1 MKPPRGAGDAGFT
14 LVELLIVVA
23 LEAIIVGALGSAF
36 ILMMNNSTTVSESL
50 SRTNDARIAASAIVN
65 DAGNSSGPET
75 SLTDTTSCPDA
86 NPPVAGTASP
96 VVRFDWNSTNSTGVV
111 VSDIVNYVLVSNAL
125 LRRACV
131 NGVLVSDHTL
141 ATNVAS
147 ASITSAPTSDCSGDP
162 TSITAAIV
170 ETQGKS
176 TGAAFQY
183 SATGA
188 FQKALAEGAPFTP
201 QNPVAL
207 IALGTGTACGS
218 GATGLSLTASSTMR
232 VYGATFVDN
241 ANAACKAMSMTSNST
256 YQAGNTAILTG
267 GSCSATTGSVCP
279 TTTSYSPSITD
290 PYASITAPTTS
301 GRPAKSGCSGGNAA
315 PGVYASTL
323 SVSSSTCT
331 MAAGIYILQ
340 NGLSLSGSATLTSAT
355 GGVLVYV
362 TGGTVSVSSTASVT
376 LSAATSGT
384 YANVALWQAAA
395 DTTTMSFAGTG
406 RLSVTGAIYAP
417 KAQASVT
424 AVPQSSGVSVL
435 VAQNV
440 YMANGTIAIGT
451 PSAVPLSI
459 TSGSAPTTWTVNRP
473 FPTTTLTAGGGDRNY
488 ISVGHEPPDRT
499 HARRRER
506 RGVGNAHGRG
516 QLHLDPHARR
526 PPGRRPVH
534 RAGHDHDQRRAHDH
548 HDVAVARRREDTRYS
563 TTVTASGGTSPF
575 TWTATG
581 LPGGLTINASTGTI
595 SGTPTAVG
603 TSSASVTLTD
613 ATGATS
619 TKSLSI
625 TIGAAPAISSVTL
638 SNGGSTAGKL
648 EKGDKITVV
657 YSAQM
662 KVGSFCST
670 WSGDTTNQTLS
681 ASNDVTVSVSNGTT
695 DALTVSS
702 ATCTFNFGSINLGSS
717 SYVSSATTFGG
728 TSTNVSTIA
737 WTASTHTLVITL
749 GALKSGAVA
758 TVSSSTPIYTAS
770 GSIVDSA
777 GAGLSNSPFTLSTG
791 KQF

>member
-1 MKPPRGAGDAGFT
+1 VKPPRGAGDAGFT
-14 LVELLIVVA
+14 LVELLIVIA

-36 ILMMNNSTTVSESL
+36 ILLMNNSTTVSESL
-50 SRTNDARIAASAIVN
+50 SRTSDARIAASSIVG

-96 VVRFDWNSTNSTGVV
+96 VVRFDWNSTSSTGVV
-111 VSDIVNYVLVSNAL
+111 VPDIVNYVTVSSTL

-131 NGVLVSDHTL
+131 SGVLVSDT
-141 ATNVAS
+141 AVAANVAS
-147 ASITSAPTSDCSGDP
+147 ASITCAPTADCSGTP
-162 TSITAAIV
+162 TSITATIV
-170 ETQGKS
+170 ETQGR
-176 TGAAFQY
+176 TGGTAFQY

-188 FQKALAEGAPFTP
+188 FQKVLAVGAPLTP
-201 QNPVAL
+201 QNPEAL
-207 IALGTGTACGS
+207 VALGTGTACGS
-218 GATGLSLTASSTMR
+218 GATGLSLTASSSMR

-241 ANAACKAMSMTSNST
+241 ANATCKAMSMTSNAT

-279 TTTSYSPSITD
+279 ATTSYSPSITD
-290 PYASITAPTTS
+290 PYGSITAPTTS

-323 SVSSSTCT
+323 SVSSGTCT
-331 MAAGIYILQ
+331 LATGIYILQ
-340 NGLSLSGSATLTSAT
+340 NGLSLSGSASLTTAT

-362 TGGTVSVSSTASVT
+362 TGGTVSTSSTASIT
-376 LSAATSGT
+376 LAAATSGT
-384 YANVALWQAAA
+384 YANIALWQAAA
-395 DTTTMSFAGTG
+395 DATTTSFAATG
-406 RLSVTGAIYAP
+406 RLSVTGALYAP
-417 KAQASVT
+417 KAQVSFT
-424 AVPQSSGVSVL
+424 AVPQSPGVSVL

-440 YMANGTIAIGT
+440 YMANGAIAIGT
-451 PSAVPLSI
+451 PSSVPLAI
-459 TSGSAPTTWTVNRP
+459 TGGSAPTTWTVNRP
-473 FPTTTLTAGGGDRNY
+473 FPTTTLTAGGGDGNY
-488 ISVGHEPPDRT
+488 IWSATNLPTGLSLDAAT
-499 HARRRER
+499 
-506 RGVGNAHGRG
+506 GVASGTPTTAGTYNATLTLADLLGD
-516 QLHLDPHARR
+516 DPYVV
-526 PPGRRPVH
+526 PVTITINAVPAITTTSPLP
-534 RAGHDHDQRRAHDH
+534 AGEKTLA
-548 HDVAVARRREDTRYS
+548 YS
-563 TTVTASGGTSPF
+563 TNLAATGGTSPF

-581 LPGGLTINASTGTI
+581 LPGGLTINSGTGTI

-603 TSSASVTLTD
+603 TNSASVTLTD
-613 ATGATS
+613 AAGATS

-648 EKGDKITVV
+648 EKGDKITIV

-662 KVGSFCST
+662 KVSSFCST

-702 ATCTFNFGSINLGSS
+702 ATCTFNMGSINLGSS
-717 SYVSSATTFGG
+717 SYVTSATAFGG

-770 GSIVDSA
+770 SSIVDSA
-777 GAGLSNSPFTLSTG
+777 GAGLSNSPFTLSAG
-791 KQF
+791 KEF